1 MPSCTMDIDDAAE
14 GEGGWG
20 GTTVGAVR
28 GERGS
33 DVDASCSNRRAWTLA
48 RRAAISQRSSTMMLG
63 G

>member
-1 MPSCTMDIDDAAE
+1 MDIDDAAE

-33 DVDASCSNRRAWTLA
+33 DVDASCNNQRAWTSA
-48 RRAAISQRSSTMMLG
+48 RRAAIS
-63 G
+63 